1 MADYSDDFDFAAGR
15 VTVDLDAETRDDGS
29 AEDGPAGARDTL
41 AEVED
46 VIGTLNA
53 DTLTGSA
60 GDNALRG
67 ESGADS
73 ITGGPGADDLQGGF
87 GNDTIDA
94 RDGVGDR
101 VGCDDGTDAV
111 VGEPLDNVAPD
122 CESVDRG
129 TAAAALLLA
138 AADTSGLKVTLSAK
152 RQHLHAV
159 LARGLALRTSCSEA
173 CSLALEI
180 ALPRGR
186 TIARTTRPAGRV
198 RVRLGKAA
206 ARRLAAAR
214 PRAVV
219 VRARGIDAAGN
230 IGNARL
236 RVVIGR

>member
-1 MADYSDDFDFAAGR
+1 M
-15 VTVDLDAETRDDGS
+15 TVDLDAETRDDGS
-29 AEDGPAGARDTL
+29 AEDGAAGARDTL
-41 AEVED
+41 TEIED

-60 GDNALRG
+60 GDNTLRG

-73 ITGGPGADDLQGGF
+73 ITGGAGADDLQGGF
-87 GNDTIDA
+87 GNDTIAA
-94 RDGVGDR
+94 RDGEGDR

-138 AADTSGLKVTLSAK
+138 ADTSGLKVTLRATHQ
-152 RQHLHAV
+152 RLRAV
-159 LARGLALRTSCSEA
+159 LARGLALRTSCSQA
-173 CSLALEI
+173 CSVALKI

-186 TIARTTRPAGRV
+186 TLARATRRPAGRL
-198 RVRLGKAA
+198 RLRFGRAA

-219 VRARGIDAAGN
+219 VRARAVDGAGN
-230 IGNARL
+230 TGNTRL